1 MHDKMLCFSSW
12 DCQHLVG
19 SLVKKFLKWT
29 GFVVGGIA
37 VVALIGVAYLYIA
50 SERELGRHYEVGA
63 SAALVLP
70 TDPAEIAEGERI
82 ARLAGCQH
90 CHGEKFTGTVVDDI
104 PNLLRLVAP
113 NISVIAPRYT
123 DAQIAT
129 VLRKGVK
136 PDGTSVVFM
145 PSEMF
150 RHLTDEDLA
159 RVIAFL
165 RTVPANPDGIQE
177 KTEVRMLGRLILANG
192 DVKLGAR
199 NIESLP
205 PPVKGYDPADPV
217 SHGQYLTMN
226 LCSECHGQSLEGF
239 APINAPPLVIA
250 KGYSAEQFAR
260 LMHDGVAL
268 GDREMRI
275 MTSTAKA
282 RFSHLTDAEVAAIH
296 AFLQSRG

>member
-1 MHDKMLCFSSW
+1 M
-12 DCQHLVG
+12 
-19 SLVKKFLKWT
+19 
-29 GFVVGGIA
+29 GFVVGGMA
-37 VVALIGVAYLYIA
+37 ALALIGIAYVYFA
-50 SERELGRHYEVGA
+50 SERELHRHYEVGA
-63 SAALVLP
+63 SAPLALP
-70 TDPAEIAEGERI
+70 TDAAEIAEGQRL

-90 CHGEKFTGTVVDDI
+90 CHGENLTGSVVDDI

-113 NISVIAPRYT
+113 NISVIAPGYS

-150 RHLTDEDLA
+150 RHLTDQDLA

-165 RTVPANPDGIQE
+165 RTVPANPDGIRE
-177 KTEVRMLGRLILANG
+177 KTEVRMIGRLLLAKG

-217 SHGQYLTMN
+217 GHGQYLAMN

-239 APINAPPLVIA
+239 APINAPPLTVARVYTA
-250 KGYSAEQFAR
+250 KQFTR
-260 LMHDGVAL
+260 LMHEGVAL
-268 GDREMRI
+268 GEREMRL
-275 MTSTAKA
+275 MTPTAKA
-282 RFSHLTDAEVAAIH
+282 RFSQLTDAEVAAIH
-296 AFLQSRG
+296 AYLQSRG